1 MSAPARGHH
10 LAFLSFGFIVWAVGF
25 SALYGAHALGCAY
38 GWHHLAFGPTT
49 LLRALLIG
57 LFLASLAAT
66 AALAAWTLRR
76 AARDPTMLPIAT
88 AGTSLAALA
97 ATAWT
102 GAPALALRLC
112 Q

>member
-1 MSAPARGHH
+1 MTAPARH
-10 LAFLSFGFIVWAVGF
+10 LDRTLIALGFIVWSAGF
-25 SALYGAHALGCAY
+25 AALYGVHALGCDQ
-38 GWHHLAFGPTT
+38 GWHHLPLGPTT
-49 LLRALLIG
+49 RLRAILAA
-57 LFLASLAAT
+57 LFLTSLAAT
-66 AALAAWTLRR
+66 ATLAAWTLRR
-76 AARDPTMLPIAT
+76 ATSDPTMLPIAA